1 LNAGQ
6 PCHLRYFFF
15 PSAIDR
21 SSTGGQAIKMSA
33 DVGSKREK
41 RLYGTDHAKFNITMP
56 PPTMWMNM
64 GYWKHT
70 EDFPTACR
78 SLLDE
83 VLQAARILQA
93 PEDDSKETTSR
104 SLSIIDLGFGCG
116 DQSLHL
122 RNVLGAQAQ
131 EAVSVQNDR
140 FLSSYV
146 GITLDR
152 DQFEIAQ
159 CCLDRENLADRGPSM
174 KLHCADASSQENW
187 DVELKDDIASA
198 CKALDGSDHEN
209 WILGLD
215 TLYHF
220 QPSKWPIIN
229 YASTTLGASLM
240 AYDLCLSDN
249 LSLWHRLILR
259 LMAFLGHSPFL
270 NWATVDGYR
279 DQLVA
284 AGYDKDKIE
293 IIDIS
298 EHVFRPLARFIRRRD
313 VELKH
318 YGISSGMGR
327 FRHGAAMFDW
337 WGRAGVVKGCIVI
350 ARK

>member
-1 LNAGQ
+1 
-6 PCHLRYFFF
+6 
-15 PSAIDR
+15 
-21 SSTGGQAIKMSA
+21 M
-33 DVGSKREK
+33 
-41 RLYGTDHAKFNITMP
+41 
-56 PPTMWMNM
+56 
-64 GYWKHT
+64 
-70 EDFPTACR
+70 
-78 SLLDE
+78 
-83 VLQAARILQA
+83 
-93 PEDDSKETTSR
+93 
-104 SLSIIDLGFGCG
+104 SIIDLGFGCG

-122 RNVLGAQAQ
+122 RNVLSSHTQGD
-131 EAVSVQNDR
+131 VTLHCDR
-140 FLSSYV
+140 LLSSYV

-159 CCLDRENLADRGPSM
+159 SCLTREKVADNGPSM
-174 KLHCADASSQENW
+174 KVYCADASSQDKWDIDLENA
-187 DVELKDDIASA
+187 IASA
-198 CKALDGSDHEN
+198 CEAPDGSDHEN

-220 QPSKWPIIN
+220 QPSKWPVIN

-259 LMAFLGHSPFL
+259 LMAFVGHSPFL
-270 NWATVDGYR
+270 NWATVDSYR
-279 DQLVA
+279 DQLIA
-284 AGYDKDKIE
+284 AGYDEDNIE

-313 VELKH
+313 VELKR
-318 YGISSGMGR
+318 YGFSSGMGR

-337 WGRAGVVKGCIVI
+337 WGRSGVVKGCIVI